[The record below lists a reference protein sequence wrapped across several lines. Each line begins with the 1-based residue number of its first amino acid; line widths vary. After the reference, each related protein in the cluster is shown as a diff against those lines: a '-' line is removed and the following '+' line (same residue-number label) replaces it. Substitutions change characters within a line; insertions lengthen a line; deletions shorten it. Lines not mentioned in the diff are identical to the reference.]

1 MNVDLPKDAVAR
13 VNELVGC
20 IRRNYGNA
28 AGLNVTL
35 FIADRDPGRA
45 FDDKRNLDVRMFMQR
60 RTLPGF
66 GGDDVGG
73 ERRTLRFAD
82 ELMRHSNE
90 RQLLEIQKTH
100 AFAVKYIRWKF
111 PAKAQFRL
119 DAEIRAQ
126 LIEIYE
132 ATMGIAKTSTQ
143 KRWRL

>member
-20 IRRNYGNA
+20 IRGNYGNA
-28 AGLNVTL
+28 PGLNVTL

-73 ERRTLRFAD
+73 ERRTLPFAD
-82 ELMRHSNE
+82 ELTRHSNE

-100 AFAVKYIRWKF
+100 AFAVNIFVGSFQPKRN
-111 PAKAQFRL
+111 L
-119 DAEIRAQ
+119 
-126 LIEIYE
+126 
-132 ATMGIAKTSTQ
+132 GSTQ
-143 KRWRL
+143 KFERN

>member
-66 GGDDVGG
+66 GGDDVSG

-100 AFAVKYIRWKF
+100 AFAVNIFRWKF

>member
-20 IRRNYGNA
+20 IRGNYGDA
-28 AGLNVTL
+28 AGLNFTL

-66 GGDDVGG
+66 GGDDISGQ
-73 ERRTLRFAD
+73 RRTLRFAE

-100 AFAVKYIRWKF
+100 AFAVN
-111 PAKAQFRL
+111 
-119 DAEIRAQ
+119 
-126 LIEIYE
+126 IYSLE
-132 ATMGIAKTSTQ
+132 VFSQSA
-143 KRWRL
+143 L